1 MRPLFNRHG
10 DMNEETKMLS
20 GTDRVVM
27 ITGASR
33 GIGRALAD
41 RLLAGGFRVSA
52 GVRDPSKFAQTDRI
66 FYHRYDAE
74 EPKSADAWVAATLD
88 RFGKVQALANVAGV
102 IRPYTLYTEDDAN
115 FDEMWRVNVKAPL
128 RLIRLTLPHLKAC
141 GEGRIVNV
149 VSVSGK
155 ALFSPVVGYAAS
167 KHAMMAVTTAVRRE
181 AWKDGVRATAVCPGF
196 VLTDMGAGATRVAQK
211 DMTKAED
218 LAEMIHTVMLMPNS
232 AGVPEVIVDCL
243 DQW

>member
-1 MRPLFNRHG
+1 
-10 DMNEETKMLS
+10 MLS

-33 GIGRALAD
+33 GIGLALAD

-66 FYHRYDAE
+66 LYHRYDAE
-74 EPKSADAWVAATLD
+74 EPETADAWLAATLH
-88 RFGKVQALANVAGV
+88 RFGKVQVLANVAGI
-102 IRPYTLYTEDDAN
+102 IRPYSLYTEDDSN

-141 GEGRIVNV
+141 GDGRVVNV

-155 ALFSPVVGYAAS
+155 ALFSPVVGYAAT
-167 KHAMMAVTTAVRRE
+167 KHAMMAVTTSVRRE
-181 AWKDGVRATAVCPGF
+181 AWKDGVRATAVCPGYT
-196 VLTDMGAGATRVAQK
+196 LTDMGSGATRVAQQ
-211 DMTKAED
+211 DMTRAED
-218 LAEMIHTVMLMPNS
+218 LAEMIHTVILMPNT

>member
-1 MRPLFNRHG
+1 
-10 DMNEETKMLS
+10 MLS
-20 GTDRVVM
+20 GTDRVAMV
-27 ITGASR
+27 TGASR
-33 GIGRALAD
+33 GIGRAVAD
-41 RLLAGGFRVSA
+41 RLVAGGFRVSA
-52 GVRDPSKFAQTDRI
+52 GVREPAKFTQTDRI
-66 FYHRYDAE
+66 AYFRYDAE
-74 EPKSADAWVAATLD
+74 EPKSADAWLAATIE
-88 RFGKVQALANVAGV
+88 RFGTVQALANVAGI

-128 RLIRLTLPHLKAC
+128 RLIRLTLPHLKAS

-155 ALFSPVVGYAAS
+155 MLASPVVGYAAT

-181 AWKDGVRATAVCPGF
+181 AWKDGVRATAICPGF
-196 VLTDMGAGATRVAQK
+196 VLTDMGAGSTRVAQK

-218 LAEMIHTVMLMPNS
+218 LAEMIHTVLLMPNT

>member
-1 MRPLFNRHG
+1 M
-10 DMNEETKMLS
+10 MLS
-20 GTDRVVM
+20 GTDRVAMV
-27 ITGASR
+27 TGASR
-33 GIGRALAD
+33 GIGRAVAD

-52 GVRDPSKFAQTDRI
+52 GVRDPSKFKPTDRI
-66 FYHRYDAE
+66 LYHRYDAE
-74 EPKSADAWVAATLD
+74 EPPSADTWLAATLS
-88 RFGKVQALANVAGV
+88 RFGTVQALANVAG
-102 IRPYTLYTEDDAN
+102 IIKPYTLYTEDDENLDA
-115 FDEMWRVNVKAPL
+115 MWRVNVKAPL

-155 ALFSPVVGYAAS
+155 KLVTPVVGYAAT
-167 KHAMMAVTTAVRRE
+167 KHALMAVTTAVRRE

-196 VLTDMGAGATRVAQK
+196 VLTDMGAGATRVAQQ

-218 LAEMIHTVMLMPNS
+218 LAEMIYTVMLMPNT

>member
-1 MRPLFNRHG
+1 
-10 DMNEETKMLS
+10 MLS
-20 GTDRVVM
+20 GTDRVAMV
-27 ITGASR
+27 TGASR
-33 GIGRALAD
+33 GIGRAVAD
-41 RLLAGGFRVSA
+41 RLVAGGFRVSA
-52 GVRDPSKFAQTDRI
+52 GVREPAKFTQTDRI
-66 FYHRYDAE
+66 AYFRYDAE
-74 EPKSADAWVAATLD
+74 EPKSADAWLAATIE
-88 RFGKVQALANVAGV
+88 RFGTVQALANVAGI

-128 RLIRLTLPHLKAC
+128 RLIRLTLPHLKAS

-155 ALFSPVVGYAAS
+155 MLASPVVGYAAT

-181 AWKDGVRATAVCPGF
+181 AWKDGVRATAICPGF
-196 VLTDMGAGATRVAQK
+196 VLTDMGAGSTRVAQK

-218 LAEMIHTVMLMPNS
+218 LAEIIHTVLLMPNT

>member
-1 MRPLFNRHG
+1 
-10 DMNEETKMLS
+10 MLS
-20 GTDRVVM
+20 GTDRVAMV
-27 ITGASR
+27 TGASR
-33 GIGRALAD
+33 GIGRAVAD
-41 RLLAGGFRVSA
+41 RLVAGGFRVSA
-52 GVRDPSKFAQTDRI
+52 GVREPAKFTQTDRI
-66 FYHRYDAE
+66 AYFRYDAE
-74 EPKSADAWVAATLD
+74 EPKSADAWLAATIE
-88 RFGKVQALANVAGV
+88 RFGTVQALANVAGI

-128 RLIRLTLPHLKAC
+128 RLIRLTLPHLKAS

-155 ALFSPVVGYAAS
+155 MLASPVVGYAAT
-167 KHAMMAVTTAVRRE
+167 KHAMMAVTTAVRRD
-181 AWKDGVRATAVCPGF
+181 AWKDGVRATAICPGF
-196 VLTDMGAGATRVAQK
+196 VLTDMGAGSTRVAQN

-218 LAEMIHTVMLMPNS
+218 LAEMIHTVLLMPNT

>member
-1 MRPLFNRHG
+1 
-10 DMNEETKMLS
+10 MLS
-20 GTDRVVM
+20 GTDRVAMV
-27 ITGASR
+27 TGASR
-33 GIGRALAD
+33 GIGRAVAD
-41 RLLAGGFRVSA
+41 RLVAGGFRVSA
-52 GVRDPSKFAQTDRI
+52 GVREPAKFTQTDRI
-66 FYHRYDAE
+66 AYFRYDAE
-74 EPKSADAWVAATLD
+74 EPKSADAWLAATIE
-88 RFGKVQALANVAGV
+88 RFGTVQALANVAGI

-128 RLIRLTLPHLKAC
+128 RLIRLTLPHLKAS

-155 ALFSPVVGYAAS
+155 MLASPVVGYAAT
-167 KHAMMAVTTAVRRE
+167 KHAMMAVTTAVRRD
-181 AWKDGVRATAVCPGF
+181 AWKDGVRATAICPGF
-196 VLTDMGAGATRVAQK
+196 VLTDMGAGSTRVAQK

-218 LAEMIHTVMLMPNS
+218 LAEMIHTVLLMPNT

>member
-1 MRPLFNRHG
+1 M
-10 DMNEETKMLS
+10 MLS
-20 GTDRVVM
+20 GKDRVAMV
-27 ITGASR
+27 TGASR
-33 GIGRALAD
+33 GIGRAVAD

-52 GVRDPSKFAQTDRI
+52 GVRDPSKFTQTDRI
-66 FYHRYDAE
+66 LYHRYDAE
-74 EPKSADAWVAATLD
+74 EPASADAWLAATLS
-88 RFGKVQALANVAGV
+88 RFGTVQVLANVAG
-102 IRPYTLYTEDDAN
+102 IIKPYTLYTEDDENLDA
-115 FDEMWRVNVKAPL
+115 MWRVNVKAPL

-155 ALFSPVVGYAAS
+155 KLVSPVVGYAAT
-167 KHAMMAVTTAVRRE
+167 KHALMAVTTAVRRE

-196 VLTDMGAGATRVAQK
+196 VLTDMGAGATRVSQQ

-218 LAEMIHTVMLMPNS
+218 LAEMIHTVMLMPNT